1 MLKLQLG
8 LKEQKSL
15 KTRSIG
21 WSLELLSQQPWEIG
35 PLPNDKK
42 TPSCTWQD
50 KDASPVAAVN
60 SYQTIFR
67 KIFGAPVIR
76 ARFA

>member
-35 PLPNDKK
+35 PLPNDKNK
-42 TPSCTWQD
+42 PFLHL
-50 KDASPVAAVN
+50 A
-60 SYQTIFR
+60 
-67 KIFGAPVIR
+67 G
-76 ARFA
+76 